1 MGEADFPD
9 DLLAGNRQASREEP
23 NMVDHATKARELK
36 QEQREKETWEH
47 RHVLARLEEL
57 ADVLESIGGDIKLL
71 MMRLPDMRAS
81 N

>member
-1 MGEADFPD
+1 
-9 DLLAGNRQASREEP
+9 
-23 NMVDHATKARELK
+23 MVDHATKAREPK

-47 RHVLARLEEL
+47 RHVLALEEL
-57 ADVLESIGGDIKLL
+57 TDVLESIRGDIKLL

>member
-1 MGEADFPD
+1 
-9 DLLAGNRQASREEP
+9 
-23 NMVDHATKARELK
+23 MVDHATKARELK

-47 RHVLARLEEL
+47 RHVLALEEL

-71 MMRLPDMRAS
+71 MMRLPDLRAS